1 MNKLH
6 TNNKNNILIF
16 LGFFFIFISTTSY
29 SQSHFPGNF
38 AVYFSDKNNSPFSL
52 NKPLDF
58 LSQKSIDRRNKQ
70 NIALDSSDLPV
81 SPIYLSQ
88 LAAYGKIKYTSR
100 WQNSALIVFPDS
112 QSYET
117 AKHLSRVN
125 HIEYLGEVA
134 KKRKKKANRN
144 NSKTENVYE
153 PTFDSIPDYGA
164 TRNQLDLLG
173 LTPMHHAGYTGKGI
187 IITILDAGFYN
198 ANKTNAFSQLRN
210 RNGIII
216 TKDFVVPGN
225 NVYKESSH
233 GSYVMSTIAG
243 VIPKKYFG
251 SAPDVNF
258 ILLRTEDVHSE
269 FPVEEFYWLVGAE
282 YADSAGT
289 DIITSSLSYTQF
301 DDTTLNH
308 SWAMM
313 NGESTIVSKAASKAF
328 DKGIIVVTSAGNDGA
343 NAWRKIGFPRDEK
356 NVLTIG
362 AVDSLGNYAS
372 LSSVGY
378 SEDGR
383 IKPDLM
389 AVGQATALVSSNNI
403 VFFGNGTSF
412 STPTVSGALASLME
426 ANPTASAIEIRLA
439 VLSSAHQ
446 YLHPDSILG
455 YGIPDFFVA
464 NLILKGI
471 PADTSVKELFFEIL
485 PNPFDRGFY
494 LVTAPID
501 SQDINIGI
509 FDISG
514 KKIWQE
520 KLDANPGTSAYYISG
535 LHDKANGLYFIKLIV
550 GDKTYTRKI
559 IKQR

>member
-1 MNKLH
+1 MKKTHPNK
-6 TNNKNNILIF
+6 KNSILIF
-16 LGFFFIFISTTSY
+16 LGFLSLFTAITSY

-38 AVYFSDKNNSPFSL
+38 AVYFSDKTNSSFSL
-52 NKPLDF
+52 DKPLGF
-58 LSQKSIDRRNKQ
+58 LSQKSLDRRNKQ

-81 SPIYLSQ
+81 SPTYISQ

-100 WQNSALIVFPDS
+100 WQNSALIVFADS

-117 AKHLSRVN
+117 AKHLSMVS

-134 KKRKKKANRN
+134 KKRKKKANRK

-187 IITILDAGFYN
+187 IITVLDAGFYN
-198 ANKTNAFSQLRN
+198 ANKANAFSQLRN
-210 RNGIII
+210 RNGIIT

-225 NVYKESSH
+225 NVYKENSH
-233 GSYVMSTIAG
+233 GTYVMSTIAG
-243 VIPKKYFG
+243 VLPKKYFG
-251 SAPDVNF
+251 SATGADF

-308 SWAMM
+308 NWAMM
-313 NGESTIVSKAASKAF
+313 DGKSTIVSKAASKAF

-343 NAWRKIGFPRDEK
+343 NAWRKIGFPGDAK

-389 AVGQATALVSSNNI
+389 AVGKATALVSGNNI
-403 VFFGNGTSF
+403 VFYGNGTSF
-412 STPTVSGALASLME
+412 STPTISGALASLME
-426 ANPTASAIEIRLA
+426 ANPTASAVEIRQA
-439 VLSSAHQ
+439 VLKTAHQ
-446 YLHPDSILG
+446 YLHPDSVLG

-464 NLILKGI
+464 NLMLKGI
-471 PADTSVKELFFEIL
+471 PADTSMKELFFQTL

-501 SQDINIGI
+501 SQDIDISI

-514 KKIWQE
+514 KKIWQK
-520 KLDANPGTSAYYISG
+520 KLNVNPGTSAFYIDG

-550 GDKTYTRKI
+550 GDKAYTRKI